1 MTQPTDDDNRP
12 ERPPLP
18 PVPPMPANGA
28 PAASA
33 PAQHST
39 PSAQHPQQQN
49 PAEQRPGQPFPAQP
63 AQQYPAQPQPT
74 PQQPTQQHPAQSAP
88 QYPGQQPGQQQYP
101 AQQSGQPQ
109 QRQQQQGQKQPT
121 QQWPAQPAQQYPA
134 QQPSPQQPTQQY
146 PAQPTQQYPAQPAQ
160 QYPAQ
165 PSQQRSGQQPPQ
177 NYGAQQ
183 PTTPQQYPN
192 AQSRPAAQRS
202 AAAPQQGTPYTGP
215 IPPTGSGPSG
225 QAGTDTPRKK
235 RRRGP
240 IIAIISSVVVLIL
253 LIAGGIVGYSVGTAA
268 HAPENQVTAYLDA
281 LVDGDAAEAL
291 KLAGTEVDADAD
303 VLLTNKAYA
312 EVADRPSAYEI
323 GRTTTS
329 GDTATVT
336 ATITQGDA
344 ELTEEFTLQKDGK
357 DAIFFDKWALEEV
370 PLGTITVG
378 MTGPSA
384 VAPAVG
390 GIAIPEGAESLRAL
404 PGTYEVGL
412 AEDNEFY
419 SVEAQQVTV
428 EGFTGSA
435 AAPSAD
441 LTVALTDAGTQKAN
455 DAVNAWLDAC
465 QASTEFD
472 PAGCSFYATGKNPAY
487 TYTNTTW
494 TLDPRPT
501 FTIGEWNGTGYRVST
516 GATGQANLKADIRDN
531 ASGATGTATA
541 GPIPVFVNGDITEI
555 TADGATFVSS
565 ISRG

>member
-28 PAASA
+28 PAPS
-33 PAQHST
+33 PAQPPA
-39 PSAQHPQQQN
+39 PSAQQQN
-49 PAEQRPGQPFPAQP
+49 PAQHPNSQQQNSQPYTAQTSPQQP
-63 AQQYPAQPQPT
+63 AQQYP
-74 PQQPTQQHPAQSAP
+74 
-88 QYPGQQPGQQQYP
+88 GQQQNPQHYP
-101 AQQSGQPQ
+101 AGSGQE
-109 QRQQQQGQKQPT
+109 QPS
-121 QQWPAQPAQQYPA
+121 QQW
-134 QQPSPQQPTQQY
+134 
-146 PAQPTQQYPAQPAQ
+146 PAQPTQQYPAQQPSQQQPTQQQPTQ

-165 PSQQRSGQQPPQ
+165 SGQQNPTQ
-177 NYGAQQ
+177 QQ
-183 PTTPQQYPN
+183 PTQQYPNRQTPPSPQQYP
-192 AQSRPAAQRS
+192 AQQPSGPQRPAGPQQPSGASNGGAFPAAPGYSAPNAS
-202 AAAPQQGTPYTGP
+202 AAPHQGTPYTGP
-215 IPPTGSGPSG
+215 IPPTGSGPTSH
-225 QAGTDTPRKK
+225 TDAAAPRKK

-240 IIAIISSVVVLIL
+240 IIAIVSSVVVLIL

-268 HAPENQVTAYLDA
+268 HAPEHQVTAYLDA
-281 LVDGDAAEAL
+281 LVEGDAAEAL
-291 KLAGTEVDADAD
+291 KLAGTDVDADAD

-336 ATITQGDA
+336 ATITQGDN

-378 MTGPSA
+378 ITGPSA
-384 VAPAVG
+384 VAPAID

-404 PGTYEVGL
+404 PGTYDVAL
-412 AEDNEFY
+412 AEDNEFF

-441 LTVALTDAGTQKAN
+441 LTVGLTDAGTQKAN

-487 TYTNTTW
+487 TYTNTKW

-516 GATGQANLKADIRDN
+516 GASGQANLTADIRDN

-541 GPIPVFVNGDITEI
+541 GPISVFVNGDITDI
-555 TADGATFVSS
+555 TADGATFVSA

>member
-33 PAQHST
+33 PAQYPT

-49 PAEQRPGQPFPAQP
+49 PAEQRPDQPFPAQP
-63 AQQYPAQPQPT
+63 AQQYPAQP
-74 PQQPTQQHPAQSAP
+74 TQQYPAQQQSQ
-88 QYPGQQPGQQQYP
+88 QYPGQQPNREPYP
-101 AQQSGQPQ
+101 AQQPGQQQPAQQPQGQP
-109 QRQQQQGQKQPT
+109 QPT

-134 QQPSPQQPTQQY
+134 QQPNQQQPTQQY
-146 PAQPTQQYPAQPAQ
+146 PAQPTQ

-183 PTTPQQYPN
+183 PTAPQQYPN
-192 AQSRPAAQRS
+192 AQSRPAAQQPT
-202 AAAPQQGTPYTGP
+202 AAQQQGTPYTGP

-225 QAGTDTPRKK
+225 QSGAETPRKK

-312 EVADRPSAYEI
+312 EVVDRPSAYEI

-336 ATITQGDA
+336 ATVTQGDT

-494 TLDPRPT
+494 KLEPRPT

-516 GATGQANLKADIRDN
+516 GATGQANLTADIRDN

>member
-28 PAASA
+28 PAA
-33 PAQHST
+33 AQH
-39 PSAQHPQQQN
+39 PAHSAQHPQQQN
-49 PAEQRPGQPFPAQP
+49 PSVQRPGQQLPAQQQPNSQQPNSQQPNSQQWSAQQQP
-63 AQQYPAQPQPT
+63 AQQYPGQQPN
-74 PQQPTQQHPAQSAP
+74 PQQQPSR
-88 QYPGQQPGQQQYP
+88 PGQQ
-101 AQQSGQPQ
+101 
-109 QRQQQQGQKQPT
+109 QPT
-121 QQWPAQPAQQYPA
+121 QQWPAQPTQQYPA
-134 QQPSPQQPTQQY
+134 QQPSPQQPTQRY
-146 PAQPTQQYPAQPAQ
+146 PAQQSSGAQRPAGP
-160 QYPAQ
+160 Q
-165 PSQQRSGQQPPQ
+165 PS
-177 NYGAQQ
+177 GA
-183 PTTPQQYPN
+183 TN
-192 AQSRPAAQRS
+192 AGPFPAAPGYS
-202 AAAPQQGTPYTGP
+202 AQNGSAVPQQGAPYTGP
-215 IPPTGSGPSG
+215 IPPTGSGPSTQSG
-225 QAGTDTPRKK
+225 AGTPRKK

-281 LVDGDAAEAL
+281 LVEGDAAEAL
-291 KLAGTEVDADAD
+291 KLAGTDVDADAD

-336 ATITQGDA
+336 ATITQGDS

-384 VAPAVG
+384 VAPAVD

-404 PGTYEVGL
+404 PGTYEVAL
-412 AEDNEFY
+412 AEDNEFFA
-419 SVEAQQVTV
+419 VEAQQVTV

-441 LTVALTDAGTQKAN
+441 LAVSLTDAGTQKAN

-494 TLDPRPT
+494 KLEPRPT
-501 FTIGEWNGTGYRVST
+501 FTIGDWNGTGYRVST
-516 GATGQANLKADIRDN
+516 GATGQANLTADIRDN

>member
-1 MTQPTDDDNRP
+1 
-12 ERPPLP
+12 
-18 PVPPMPANGA
+18 MPANGA
-28 PAASA
+28 PAATQH
-33 PAQHST
+33 PA

-63 AQQYPAQPQPT
+63 AQPHPAQQPT
-74 PQQPTQQHPAQSAP
+74 PQQPTQQYPASSAP
-88 QYPGQQPGQQQYP
+88 QYPGQLPHQQQYP

-109 QRQQQQGQKQPT
+109 QGQPQQGQPQQGQQQPT
-121 QQWPAQPAQQYPA
+121 QQWPAQPAQQFPA
-134 QQPSPQQPTQQY
+134 QQPNPQHY
-146 PAQPTQQYPAQPAQ
+146 PAQPTQQYPAQPT
-160 QYPAQ
+160 
-165 PSQQRSGQQPPQ
+165 QQRSGQQPPQ

-192 AQSRPAAQRS
+192 AQSRTAAQS
-202 AAAPQQGTPYTGP
+202 GPTAQQPLAAPQQGTPYTGP
-215 IPPTGSGPSG
+215 IPPTGSGPS
-225 QAGTDTPRKK
+225 ARPGTDAPRKK

>member
-1 MTQPTDDDNRP
+1 MTQPTDDADNRP

-18 PVPPMPANGA
+18 PVPPVPGQA
-28 PAASA
+28 PAA
-33 PAQHST
+33 PA
-39 PSAQHPQQQN
+39 QQQN
-49 PAEQRPGQPFPAQP
+49 PADQRFPAQP
-63 AQQYPAQPQPT
+63 AQQYPAQQSNAQQYPAQQSNPQQYPVQQSNPQP
-74 PQQPTQQHPAQSAP
+74 PQQH
-88 QYPGQQPGQQQYP
+88 PGQQPQQPQQQYP
-101 AQQSGQPQ
+101 AQQPGQQPPAQ
-109 QRQQQQGQKQPT
+109 QQPT

-134 QQPSPQQPTQQY
+134 QQPSQQYPKQQPSQQY
-146 PAQPTQQYPAQPAQ
+146 PAQQPSQQYPAQQYPAQPAQ
-160 QYPAQ
+160 QR
-165 PSQQRSGQQPPQ
+165 SEQQSPQ
-177 NYGAQQ
+177 NSGAQQ
-183 PTTPQQYPN
+183 PAAPQHYAN
-192 AQSRPAAQRS
+192 AQSRPAAQQPAS
-202 AAAPQQGTPYTGP
+202 APQQGASYTGP
-215 IPPTGSGPSG
+215 IPPTGSGSSTQPG
-225 QAGTDTPRKK
+225 AEAPRKK

-240 IIAIISSVVVLIL
+240 LVAIISSVVVLIL

-281 LVDGDAAEAL
+281 LVEGDAAEAL
-291 KLAGTEVDADAD
+291 KLAGTDVDADAD

-336 ATITQGDA
+336 ATITQGDS

-384 VAPAVG
+384 VAPAVD

-404 PGTYEVGL
+404 PGTYDVGL

-472 PAGCSFYATGKNPAY
+472 PAGCSFYATGKNPSY

>member
-33 PAQHST
+33 PAQHSA

-49 PAEQRPGQPFPAQP
+49 PAEQRPGQPCPAQP

-74 PQQPTQQHPAQSAP
+74 PQQPTQQHPAQSTP

-101 AQQSGQPQ
+101 AQPQPTPQ
-109 QRQQQQGQKQPT
+109 QRQQQQGQQQPT

-146 PAQPTQQYPAQPAQ
+146 PAQPTQQYPAQT
-160 QYPAQ
+160 
-165 PSQQRSGQQPPQ
+165 SQQRSGQQPPQ

-202 AAAPQQGTPYTGP
+202 AAPQQGTPYTGP

-412 AEDNEFY
+412 AEDDEFY